1 MYRDECSADNPFRC
15 YVGDVS
21 ARIGTIDIGYGRQM
35 LTDSNFPLDGAVSS
49 IGRSIVIFG
58 PERST
63 DIFAC
68 ANIEPD
74 HDIIKYVNI
83 ERPPRFVT
91 YDFVDFFQ
99 YLLSF

>member
-1 MYRDECSADNPFRC
+1 
-15 YVGDVS
+15 
-21 ARIGTIDIGYGRQM
+21 M
-35 LTDSNFPLDGAVSS
+35 LTDANFPLDGAVSS

-63 DIFAC
+63 ESFAC

-91 YDFVDFFQ
+91 YDINNLFLF
-99 YLLSF
+99 